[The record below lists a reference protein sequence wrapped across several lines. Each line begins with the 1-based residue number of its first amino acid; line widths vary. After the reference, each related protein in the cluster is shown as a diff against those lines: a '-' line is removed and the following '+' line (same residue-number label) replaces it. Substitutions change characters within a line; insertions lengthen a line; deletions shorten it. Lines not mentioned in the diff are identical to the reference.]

1 MSSTWGKNIEISIF
15 GESHGNGI
23 GVVINGLPAGEKIDM
38 DKLLAQMARRAPG
51 NDKAATPRKKVICQK
66 SFRVCLMIQQQV
78 LHFVL

>member
-51 NDKAATPRKKVICQK
+51 NDKAATPRKA
-66 SFRVCLMIQQQV
+66 FRVCLMIQQQV
-78 LHFVL
+78 LRFVL

>member
-38 DKLLAQMARRAPG
+38 D
-51 NDKAATPRKKVICQK
+51 NDQ
-66 SFRVCLMIQQQV
+66 SFLI
-78 LHFVL
+78 